1 MRQSV
6 LRDVMLGLLVA
17 GTLLA
22 IGGEVVVRVF
32 GHTLVYE
39 PDPVLGW
46 RPKAGL
52 TATFDVQDAVGDRHA
67 VEHVTVQHGFRVFGD
82 TTSARPRVL
91 FVGDSFTADPATSRA
106 DAYFGVA
113 TRKLPVEVFAIGGGG
128 YGTLQE
134 VMLVEPLLAVVQ
146 PDVLVLQY
154 CTNDL
159 LDNSFDAESRL
170 SHVRNMKNLRP
181 YQVGDDMVYR
191 MSPHHPYR
199 LLLDHS
205 RLFRKIDIELMKL
218 QYRLQDTAR
227 LQPTPQERARS
238 AEITTRLMSRLAAA
252 VPAARRKLSISC
264 NTADPGEQAL
274 WQSMARQSGF
284 EPLPSVSETV
294 EAAER
299 AGSMVR
305 LQDGFHWNR
314 LGHRLAGEELERRLG
329 ALLR

>member
-1 MRQSV
+1 MRRGV
-6 LRDVMLGLLVA
+6 LRDVVVGLLVA
-17 GTLLA
+17 GTLLV
-22 IGGEVVVRVF
+22 IGGEFVVRVF

-52 TATFDVQDAVGDRHA
+52 TATFDVQDAAGERHA

-82 TTSARPRVL
+82 SASSRPRVL

-113 TRKLPVEVFAIGGGG
+113 TRELPVEAFAIGGGG

-134 VMLVEPLLAVVQ
+134 LLLVEPLLALVQ

-159 LDNSFDAESRL
+159 EDNNFDAESRL

-191 MSPHHPYR
+191 MSPQHPYR
-199 LLLDHS
+199 LLHEHS
-205 RLFRKIDIELMKL
+205 RLFRKIDVEVMKL
-218 QYRLQDTAR
+218 QYRLRDPARFRLTAD
-227 LQPTPQERARS
+227 ERVRS

-252 VPAARRKLSISC
+252 VPAATRKLSISC
-264 NTADPGEQAL
+264 NTGDGDERAL
-274 WQSMARQSGF
+274 WQAMARQSGF
-284 EPLPSVSETV
+284 EPLPSVSEAV

-314 LGHRLAGEELERRLG
+314 LGHRLAGEELQRRLV